1 MQSRE
6 KGFTLIELIVVIAII
21 GILAAIVVPNLFS
34 LTDQA
39 KEASTKAMASAL
51 VAGMWANFAENGE
64 FPVSDDTDKIT
75 AVIESYEGWEAVVQA
90 DRNVF
95 FRNEEWNP
103 EGNVLYAIIVYSDKD
118 RFIVNYTTT
127 GRMNCIFAGGDF
139 DLYDEDAAWSLNES
153 VVGQ

>member
-34 LTDQA
+34 LTAQA

-51 VAGMWANFAENGE
+51 VAGMWAHFAENGE

-75 AVIESYEGWEAVVQA
+75 AVIESYEGW
-90 DRNVF
+90 DPLITG
-95 FRNEEWNP
+95 NEESWP
-103 EGNVLYAIIVYSDKD
+103 GSGNSGVVPGLD
-118 RFIVNYTTT
+118 R
-127 GRMNCIFAGGDF
+127 A
-139 DLYDEDAAWSLNES
+139 S
-153 VVGQ
+153 

>member
-21 GILAAIVVPNLFS
+21 GILAAIVVPNLFG

-64 FPVSDDTDKIT
+64 FPESDAEEGLDKIT
-75 AVIESYEGWEAVVQA
+75 AVIESYEGIIIPL
-90 DRNVF
+90 NKGTM
-95 FRNEEWNP
+95 FRIQWLQI
-103 EGNVLYAIIVYSDKD
+103 G
-118 RFIVNYTTT
+118 
-127 GRMNCIFAGGDF
+127 
-139 DLYDEDAAWSLNES
+139 
-153 VVGQ
+153 

>member
-51 VAGMWANFAENGE
+51 VAGMWAHFAENGE
-64 FPVSDDTDKIT
+64 FPVSGAEDAFDKIT
-75 AVIESYEGWEAVVQA
+75 AVFEGSY
-90 DRNVF
+90 DRVDGRSIF
-95 FRNEEWNP
+95 QDKW
-103 EGNVLYAIIVYSDKD
+103 IILTAMTK
-118 RFIVNYTTT
+118 I
-127 GRMNCIFAGGDF
+127 
-139 DLYDEDAAWSLNES
+139 
-153 VVGQ
+153 

>member
-51 VAGMWANFAENGE
+51 VAGLWAHFAENVE

-75 AVIESYEGWEAVVQA
+75 AVIESYEGWKAEHWMGEVC
-90 DRNVF
+90 F
-95 FRNEEWNP
+95 LHLEW
-103 EGNVLYAIIVYSDKD
+103 GIGSDGFSGYRIYIYSVKDK
-118 RFIVNYTTT
+118 FLVTYTTPEL
-127 GRMNCIFAGGDF
+127 GDVKFAGGDHRIF
-139 DLYDEDAAWSLNES
+139 DQGGGN
-153 VVGQ
+153 